1 MTMDTPQT
9 SPNSG
14 DPTHS
19 EEARNGTLSEG
30 SKRQLREAF
39 MRAISSQPPEDMP
52 RSLGTR
58 APSRSSSPMPRPGL
72 SEDVGNQSKTKRMP
86 IDNLP
91 ALSRLDRRQQN
102 LQCERWRTGFGQLMV
117 AASSAFNRAF
127 GKVDLDLWASA
138 LCEYDLEDL
147 TEGFSDFI
155 KSPEGFPTPGKAE
168 SYIKKCR
175 QRRLGIVVR

>member
-1 MTMDTPQT
+1 MTMNTPQT

-14 DPTHS
+14 KPTHS
-19 EEARNGTLSEG
+19 GEGQNGTLSED

-39 MRAISSQPPEDMP
+39 YRARSSQPPDDMP

-58 APSRSSSPMPRPGL
+58 APNRSSSPMPRPGL
-72 SEDVGNQSKTKRMP
+72 SEDAGSPLKTKRMP
-86 IDNLP
+86 IESVP
-91 ALSRLDRRQQN
+91 ALSRPDRRQQN

-147 TEGFSDFI
+147 TEGFGDFI

>member
-14 DPTHS
+14 KPTHTG
-19 EEARNGTLSEG
+19 EVPNGTLSED

-39 MRAISSQPPEDMP
+39 QRAKSSQPPNDMP
-52 RSLGTR
+52 HSFTR
-58 APSRSSSPMPRPGL
+58 KALNRSSSPMPPPGL
-72 SEDVGNQSKTKRMP
+72 SEDVGSRSTTKKTP
-86 IDNLP
+86 IESLP
-91 ALSRLDRRQQN
+91 MSRPDRRQQN
-102 LQCERWRTGFGQLMV
+102 LQCERWRSGFGQLMV

-127 GKVDLDLWASA
+127 GRVDLDLWAGA

-147 TEGFSDFI
+147 TDGFAEFI

-168 SYIKKCR
+168 THIKKCR